1 MRFEHIMR
9 KLVLIFLLSL
19 FVRYELNVMK
29 RFEIETLQL
38 FKRT

>member
-9 KLVLIFLLSL
+9 KLVLIFLLSS